1 MTAFINLSLAI
12 LRDVVSPQQDINYY
26 PGTYKPPL
34 PSGCAVGFTSRGC
47 RKSKEGLGYGREEAR
62 GGAPPSQSTVAPP
75 NFSLTKSPVLKPAHP
90 AVSPETRSPSTPSPT
105 SSIDRPLC
113 TQENIGILL
122 FSIVSFLAVVS
133 SSHETLSLQKNAVF
147 FGGGGLS

>member
-75 NFSLTKSPVLKPAHP
+75 NFSLTKSPVSKPAP
-90 AVSPETRSPSTPSPT
+90 VPIYGSPPQLFFDEIAGFETSTSGRI
-105 SSIDRPLC
+105 S
-113 TQENIGILL
+113 
-122 FSIVSFLAVVS
+122 
-133 SSHETLSLQKNAVF
+133 
-147 FGGGGLS
+147 